1 LLSEET
7 EMTEDPFQQAQ
18 QFAENPDAWK
28 EPARCDEW
36 ITIMKAIADNESE
49 RPEARA
55 EAEMLVKRLRKAK
68 KKPDSAG

>member
-1 LLSEET
+1 
-7 EMTEDPFQQAQ
+7 MKHDPFQVAQ
-18 QFAENPDAWK
+18 RLAENPDAWR

-36 ITIMKAIADNESE
+36 IAVMKAIADNESE

-68 KKPDSAG
+68 TKPHASD